1 MTNALEQTLYTA
13 RTRTTGGR
21 DGSGRSDDGAL
32 DVRLSTPGS
41 NRPGS
46 NPEQLF
52 AVGYSAC
59 FIGAMQLAAARHNV
73 RLPTDTAIEAE
84 VSLGKTD
91 GGARYQLAAKLRI
104 ALPGLDEALKRTLIE
119 TAHDTCPYSRAIR
132 GNIDVEFELI

>member
-1 MTNALEQTLYTA
+1 MSNALEQILYTA

-41 NRPGS
+41 GLPGS

-59 FIGAMQLAAARHNV
+59 FIGAMQLAAARHRV
-73 RLPTDTAIEAE
+73 RLPADTAIEAE
-84 VSLGKTD
+84 VSLGKSE
-91 GGARYQLAAKLRI
+91 GGAHYQLAVRLRI
-104 ALPGLDEALKRTLIE
+104 ALPGLDDALKRTLVD

-132 GNIDVEFELI
+132 ANIDVEFELI